1 MHLNAQLMDPVI
13 EVEGASAVVA
23 YVGGSIV
30 GAVIALPVLI
40 SVFGL

>member
-1 MHLNAQLMDPVI
+1 MDLNTQLMDPVV
-13 EVEGASAVVA
+13 EVSGADAVIA

-40 SVFGL
+40 AVFGL